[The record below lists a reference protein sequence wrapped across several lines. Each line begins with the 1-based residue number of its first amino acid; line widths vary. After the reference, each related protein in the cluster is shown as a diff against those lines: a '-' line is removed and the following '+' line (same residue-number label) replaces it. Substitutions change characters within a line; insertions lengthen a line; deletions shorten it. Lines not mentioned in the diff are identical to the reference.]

1 MIQGITA
8 TTDYISKKRKIHCH
22 VALVVL
28 FLIPKGF
35 AVYFN
40 HDPKEDLKLF

>member
-1 MIQGITA
+1 M
-8 TTDYISKKRKIHCH
+8 HFP

-28 FLIPKGF
+28 FLIPQGF